1 MPPDPYPR
9 EAASLFLSYVVPDKY
24 LIADLLNPLC
34 PMTFIPRPILR
45 VLEPRGA
52 WAVMGQQNTQE
63 LAQAPTGIHT
73 RRAARECVLVK
84 QEAS

>member
-1 MPPDPYPR
+1 MPPDPDPR
-9 EAASLFLSYVVPDKY
+9 EAANLFLSYAVPDKY
-24 LIADLLNPLC
+24 LIADLLNPPC
-34 PMTFIPRPILR
+34 PMAFIPRPILR
-45 VLEPRGA
+45 VLGPRGP
-52 WAVMGQQNTQE
+52 WALMGQQNTQE

>member
-1 MPPDPYPR
+1 MLP
-9 EAASLFLSYVVPDKY
+9 LTNT

-34 PMTFIPRPILR
+34 PMGFIPRPILR
-45 VLEPRGA
+45 VLGPRGA
-52 WAVMGQQNTQE
+52 WAVTGQQKTQE

-73 RRAARECVLVK
+73 RRVAGECVCDK